1 MSGRGRV
8 AGALERGER
17 VEIDVDGERVEAF
30 TGETVATALLASGR
44 RAFHRTARLGAPRGV
59 YCGIGLCFDCL
70 VVVDGVRVRACQT
83 PVAVGMRV
91 DTRSSVAGEG
101 GR

>member
-30 TGETVATALLASGR
+30 MGETVATALLASGR
-44 RAFHRTARLGAPRGV
+44 RAFRRTDRLGTPRGM

-70 VVVDGVRVRACQT
+70 VAVDGVRVRACQT
-83 PVAVGMRV
+83 PVAAGMRV
-91 DTRSSVAGEG
+91 DTRSTVGEG
-101 GR
+101 VGR